1 MIIKNTPLYNVFDRL
16 KDTAQ
21 RDKIT
26 LSKSEQEKLN
36 LEIDPNKFYV
46 PIHVTDKHEYEIK
59 PLFKM
64 IDLVKAL
71 PLMQYMF
78 NFISISNLKNIND
91 EYILEIKLYNNTI
104 YISVLTA
111 NVIHYSENNEPKISW
126 KSKSISIYGDSI
138 INSKVTSF
146 LQKKPMPLYVY
157 NHFGFISQPNFIIET
172 LSFYNPFIAE
182 DLEET
187 SYNFTWEQ
195 KLKSFSKKSLFL
207 NRFKTAKFYPIDY
220 NAGDL
225 ETWYIIFKSASILD
239 STTRTIINQT
249 YNSSYREYSKYE
261 VNLYG
266 KIYKHTHLSNKD
278 ITTQALINIIY
289 KNHYNTLNT
298 FNAKKLKTKRLLD
311 VCLMQL
317 YLNKKIS
324 LPYIGSKDY
333 NTLTNLLDYDYEKY
347 KNLISNKKIRK
358 SDYFNTQDLKEI
370 SNIKEIIPTKQ
381 DLILHIV
388 KSEYFSPDIYADIID
403 QKKKKDN
410 LIVLRLEKSILV
422 LKRKNSKFEIIK
434 TYGSSPLNVWNK
446 YKKIKK
452 IIDNL

>member
-59 PLFKM
+59 PLFEM

-111 NVIHYSENNEPKISW
+111 NVIHYSKNNEPKISW

-157 NHFGFISQPNFIIET
+157 NDFGFISQPNFIIET

-239 STTRTIINQT
+239 STTRKIINQT

-266 KIYKHTHLSNKD
+266 KIYKYTHLSNKD

-289 KNHYNTLNT
+289 KNHYNTLNA
-298 FNAKKLKTKRLLD
+298 FNSKKVKTKRLLD

-324 LPYIGSKDY
+324 VPYIDSKDY
-333 NTLTNLLDYDYEKY
+333 NTLTTLLDYDYEKY

-446 YKKIKK
+446 HKKIKK